1 MFTARPLLSAG
12 RWRSDSEADED
23 LVNFRQLSVVEA
35 EAIVKW
41 RYPEEYSAYD
51 VSGPS
56 MESTINYMADPA
68 NRFLGVYENAE
79 LIGFCSI
86 GNDGQVPGGTYDDS
100 ALDLG
105 AGMRPDLTGRHG
117 GARFLQGVVEFV
129 ESETGG
135 SSLRATIAS
144 WNERALRVAEA
155 VGFIPQTK
163 FLRSDGQE
171 FTILVRG
178 GGCARVA
185 PPNTAMEPPT
195 RN

>member
-1 MFTARPLLSAG
+1 
-12 RWRSDSEADED
+12 
-23 LVNFRQLSVVEA
+23 VKFRQLSVFEA

-51 VSGPS
+51 VSDAS
-56 MESTINYMADPA
+56 MESTVSYMADPG
-68 NRFLGVYENAE
+68 NRFFVVYENAE

-86 GNDGQVPGGTYDDS
+86 GNDGQVAGGCYDGS

-105 AGMRPDLTGRHG
+105 AGMRPDLIGRHS
-117 GARFLQGVVEFV
+117 GAKFLQGVIEFV
-129 ESETGG
+129 ESETCGA
-135 SSLRATIAS
+135 SLRATIVS

-163 FLRSDGQE
+163 FLRLDGQE

-178 GGCARVA
+178 GGSARLA
-185 PPNTAMEPPT
+185 PPNTPLQPT
-195 RN
+195 AEKRGG